1 MAPGNSLYIR
11 EYIYGWKDGCAGV
24 RRYSV
29 LVAELELSERRI
41 RPVAKNQKRALLRKL
56 NVRASELD
64 AVSAVHV
71 DLLAR
76 ALSKVQLIDEFYAYR
91 GQVVDA
97 EGQPE
102 PSLQIYVSLLNSARL
117 TAQRLSDHMAR
128 SSAPA
133 ASLQDYI
140 DTRYS
145 ERNGED
151 G

>member
-1 MAPGNSLYIR
+1 MA
-11 EYIYGWKDGCAGV
+11 EV
-24 RRYSV
+24 
-29 LVAELELSERRI
+29 ELSERRI

-76 ALSKVQLIDEFYAYR
+76 SLSKIQLLDEFYAYR

-97 EGQPE
+97 DGQPE
-102 PSLQIYVSLLNSARL
+102 PSLSIYVALLNSARL
-117 TAQRLSDHMAR
+117 TAQRLSDHLAR
-128 SSAPA
+128 KGAAAP
-133 ASLQDYI
+133 SLQDYI
-140 DTRYS
+140 DQRYS
-145 ERNGED
+145 EHNGED